1 MKNANCR
8 PRLCGLPA
16 MLLAICA
23 ITALLSPIPVR
34 ADRHDAKVKGI
45 VCPASASK
53 PELLAAK
60 EIRRYVYLRT
70 GSLLGVSQ
78 GDKIPRDGSNYI
90 VVGRNDRAIIKDA
103 LSGTNHLAGSRSLK
117 TEEYLLASASKG
129 GRTLAVVTGGDNFGT
144 LYAAYGFCE
153 KLGVRFFLHG
163 DVIPDAPFADWAA
176 IERLNETQKPH
187 FKIRGLN
194 PWGSHPQGI
203 DIWRVD
209 DWKSVISQLA
219 KLKMNFVGIHGYPEF
234 WQMDQ
239 QEPTVWVGF
248 PEDVNADGT
257 VKAAPPSRFFNTQLP
272 IQWGMAGPKNTS
284 KYHFGAAMIYD
295 KDDWGN
301 VLTQGVTPF
310 PKTPAQSV
318 KVFNKAGEYYKKV
331 FTYAKSMG
339 LKTATGTTTPLM
351 LPQSVQ
357 DRMKTLGY
365 KHKYDTDI
373 HLHGGHT
380 RYNVDPKLTAKIYEG
395 VFKRI
400 INTHPLDYYWFG
412 PTKVGDSNRTW
423 WAKRLRTCR
432 SA

>member
-1 MKNANCR
+1 
-8 PRLCGLPA
+8 
-16 MLLAICA
+16 
-23 ITALLSPIPVR
+23 
-34 ADRHDAKVKGI
+34 
-45 VCPASASK
+45 
-53 PELLAAK
+53 
-60 EIRRYVYLRT
+60 
-70 GSLLGVSQ
+70 
-78 GDKIPRDGSNYI
+78 
-90 VVGRNDRAIIKDA
+90 
-103 LSGTNHLAGSRSLK
+103 
-117 TEEYLLASASKG
+117 
-129 GRTLAVVTGGDNFGT
+129 
-144 LYAAYGFCE
+144 
-153 KLGVRFFLHG
+153 
-163 DVIPDAPFADWAA
+163 
-176 IERLNETQKPH
+176 
-187 FKIRGLN
+187 
-194 PWGSHPQGI
+194 
-203 DIWRVD
+203 
-209 DWKSVISQLA
+209 
-219 KLKMNFVGIHGYPEF
+219 MNFVGIHGYPEF

-272 IQWGMAGPKNTS
+272 LHWGMGGPKKTS

-395 VFKRI
+395 IFKRI
-400 INTHPLDYYWFG
+400 INTHPLDYYWFWTDESWRFKPNLVSETVKDMQIGVKTGKAMKAPFKFASTGWIVG
-412 PTKVGDSNRTW
+412 PKGDGTLFDKEMPKDFIISSIGMKSSVPDKGQRQ
-423 WAKRLRTCR
+423 
-432 SA
+432 SGQI